1 MKSVLCT
8 WLLKVT
14 LHPCLWA
21 VQVKQ
26 AMLVKKYILPVT
38 TLDFLPVQVYAQ
50 KSSRPSQ
57 QPPAA
62 IWSTDKMQ
70 AGNAQLFPGWLTHF
84 LQQHTG
90 HLPGASPKSLI
101 YWGCAS
107 RTRCT
112 CRGRCS
118 HLPPAWE
125 PAEDS
130 SRDRA
135 AAPGR
140 TSSVHHLFPGALGEA
155 GTIQSGSLNEL
166 PDARVH
172 HSHQISVPQ
181 GQHKPPGLLCLP
193 SPYLCSEPKASLA
206 EAHLP
211 ERHLGSTS
219 TLTRRK
225 NHFCSLICL
234 NSWSHPLLKHTPFE
248 YLKHPTFS
256 ILLFPITNV
265 ILSARL

>member
-8 WLLKVT
+8 RILKVT

-26 AMLVKKYILPVT
+26 AILVKKYILPVT

-50 KSSRPSQ
+50 VFFTA
-57 QPPAA
+57 QPTAD

-118 HLPPAWE
+118 HLPPVWE
-125 PAEDS
+125 PTEDS
-130 SRDRA
+130 SQDRA
-135 AAPGR
+135 AAPDR
-140 TSSVHHLFPGALGEA
+140 TSSVHNLFPGALGEA
-155 GTIQSGSLNEL
+155 GTIQSGPLNEL

-172 HSHQISVPQ
+172 HSHQISTLQ
-181 GQHKPPGLLCLP
+181 GQDKPPVLLCLP
-193 SPYLCSEPKASLA
+193 SLYLCNEPKASLA

-225 NHFCSLICL
+225 NQFSSVICL
-234 NSWSHPLLKHTPFE
+234 NSWSHPLLKRTPFE
-248 YLKHPTFS
+248 YLKHPIFS
-256 ILLFPITNV
+256 ILLLPITN
-265 ILSARL
+265 RL

>member
-26 AMLVKKYILPVT
+26 AILVKKYILPVT

-90 HLPGASPKSLI
+90 TCRALPRKAWFTGVAQVACTARAGDDAATYLLPGSPQRIAAETGRLPQTGHLLSITHFQELLGKRGQFRVGHWMSSQTL
-101 YWGCAS
+101 
-107 RTRCT
+107 RCT
-112 CRGRCS
+112 TVTRSVC
-118 HLPPAWE
+118 L
-125 PAEDS
+125 
-130 SRDRA
+130 RA
-135 AAPGR
+135 R
-140 TSSVHHLFPGALGEA
+140 TSLQFFSAFHLLTSVVNLRL
-155 GTIQSGSLNEL
+155 
-166 PDARVH
+166 
-172 HSHQISVPQ
+172 HQ
-181 GQHKPPGLLCLP
+181 
-193 SPYLCSEPKASLA
+193 
-206 EAHLP
+206 
-211 ERHLGSTS
+211 
-219 TLTRRK
+219 
-225 NHFCSLICL
+225 
-234 NSWSHPLLKHTPFE
+234 LKHTFQ
-248 YLKHPTFS
+248 KG
-256 ILLFPITNV
+256 IWAQLLLWQEGKISFVPWFVWIADH
-265 ILSARL
+265 IHC